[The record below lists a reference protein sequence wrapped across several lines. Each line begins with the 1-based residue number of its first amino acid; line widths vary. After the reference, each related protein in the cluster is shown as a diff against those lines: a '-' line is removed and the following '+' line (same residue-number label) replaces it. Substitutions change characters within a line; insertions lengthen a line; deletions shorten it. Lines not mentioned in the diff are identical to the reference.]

1 MICRCQSSRVYLS
14 QISDIYQPKTI
25 SSLELKIDGKYD
37 VFGANGIIGKYSE
50 YNHKT
55 PQICLT
61 CRGNTCGTINY
72 SNPFSWITGN
82 AMVIN
87 VDNHSNEVNKRFLY
101 HYLTMMNFA
110 KYISGSGQP
119 QIVRE
124 PLQKL
129 LISLPSMAEQ
139 IKIGSNLDAYVN
151 RIRLEQRILNLYQSQ
166 KEYLLRTMFI

>member
-1 MICRCQSSRVYLS
+1 
-14 QISDIYQPKTI
+14 
-25 SSLELKIDGKYD
+25 
-37 VFGANGIIGKYSE
+37 
-50 YNHKT
+50 
-55 PQICLT
+55 
-61 CRGNTCGTINY
+61 
-72 SNPFSWITGN
+72 
-82 AMVIN
+82 MVIN

>member
-139 IKIGSNLDAYVN
+139 IKIGIVV
-151 RIRLEQRILNLYQSQ
+151 
-166 KEYLLRTMFI
+166 